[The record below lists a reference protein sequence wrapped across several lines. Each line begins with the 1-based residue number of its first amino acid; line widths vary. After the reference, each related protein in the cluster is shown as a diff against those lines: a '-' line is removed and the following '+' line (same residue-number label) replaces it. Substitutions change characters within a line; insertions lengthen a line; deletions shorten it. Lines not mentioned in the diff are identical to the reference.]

1 MNELVITLMLYI
13 MSVTAWEIPPPPRII
28 YVKSQKEMFLLSNDC
43 YANPHNS
50 LCENSEEHIH
60 NILALYNHKTKII
73 ILQKHFSIDSIKDQ
87 SILLH
92 ELVHHFQY
100 YWNPIKYKKMCKGRV
115 EREAYDIQSQWLE
128 KKGHN
133 IFDTIKIN
141 DLGLILITTCPYEY
155 VK

>member
-1 MNELVITLMLYI
+1 MNELIMTLMLYI
-13 MSVTAWEIPPPPRII
+13 ATITGWAVPPPPNVIHVESKREI
-28 YVKSQKEMFLLSNDC
+28 FLISNDC
-43 YANPHNS
+43 YVSPKNP
-50 LCENSEEHIH
+50 LCEDSEERSY
-60 NILALYNHKTKII
+60 NVLALYNHKTKTI

-100 YWNPIKYKKMCKGRV
+100 HWEPLKYKKMCKGHV
-115 EREAYDIQSQWLE
+115 ERDAYNIQSQWLE

-155 VK
+155 MK